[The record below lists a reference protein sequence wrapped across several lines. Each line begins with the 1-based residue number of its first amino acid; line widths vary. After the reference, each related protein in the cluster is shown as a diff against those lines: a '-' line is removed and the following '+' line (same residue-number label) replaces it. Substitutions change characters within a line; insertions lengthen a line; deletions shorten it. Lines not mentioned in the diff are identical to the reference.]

1 MDTERRELLT
11 AALTGYRQQR
21 DQALE
26 RIAEIEKELRGA
38 SRGGPAPI
46 QGKERKRHRISA
58 EGRKRIAEAQRK
70 RWAAHKTAA

>member
-11 AALTGYRQQR
+11 AALTGYRTTR
-21 DQALE
+21 DQ
-26 RIAEIEKELRGA
+26 ISHKIGEIEHELRGA
-38 SRGGPAPI
+38 RAVMAPVKK
-46 QGKERKRHRISA
+46 GTHRISA